1 MGDPPLPDPGTGAR
15 YLSFV
20 LELAS
25 RPDIWQRMQT
35 GHVPIT
41 GGFCAARECG
51 RGGCG
56 TPHLP
61 WPCATRLLADRAAR
75 AAVDRA
81 RTIRGRT
88 PLPGAALR
96 RPLG

>member
-25 RPDIWQRMQT
+25 RPDVWGRMQAA
-35 GHVPIT
+35 HVPT
-41 GGFCAARECG
+41 AGGFCAARECG

-56 TPHLP
+56 TPHVR
-61 WPCATRLLADRAAR
+61 WPCPTRLLADWAS
-75 AAVDRA
+75 RA
-81 RTIRGRT
+81 RTDQAHLSRAT
-88 PLPGAALR
+88 PFG
-96 RPLG
+96 